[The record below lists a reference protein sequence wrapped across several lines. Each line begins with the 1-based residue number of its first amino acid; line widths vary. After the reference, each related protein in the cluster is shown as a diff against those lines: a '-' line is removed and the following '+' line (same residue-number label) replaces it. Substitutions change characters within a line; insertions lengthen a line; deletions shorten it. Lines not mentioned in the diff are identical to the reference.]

1 MSEHVAL
8 PPARHEPQDVS
19 FRYMALG
26 FAGTLCIILLCLLLV
41 MWMFPS
47 IEVDRRLPGQTPVY
61 PEPRLQSDPA
71 VDLQKFLKSERA
83 RLNSTGWADR
93 EHGIAHI
100 PIDEAMQRIVQQG
113 IADWPRESPR

>member
-8 PPARHEPQDVS
+8 PPARHESQDVS

-26 FAGTLCIILLCLLLV
+26 FAGTLGVVLLCLLLV

-47 IEVDRRLPGQTPVY
+47 IKVDRRLPGQVPVY

-71 VDLQKFLKSERA
+71 VDLQKFLNSERE
-83 RLNSTGWADR
+83 RLNSTGWVDR

-100 PIDEAMQRIVQQG
+100 PIDDAMKRIVQQG
-113 IADWPRESPR
+113 IADWPKEPSR